1 MAYDDKDIF
10 DRLFAVIESRR
21 GKDPETSYVA
31 SLFAAGRRR
40 IAQKVGEEA
49 TETVIAAVARGKE
62 DVAEESA
69 DLLFHLMVLWADVG
83 VTPDRVRA
91 ALSRREGQSGLE
103 EKSARESTSR
113 ESTSRNG
120 RDGESGRG
128 VRRRRRSR

>member
-1 MAYDDKDIF
+1 MAYDDTDIF
-10 DRLFAVIESRR
+10 DRLFGVIESRR

-31 SLFAAGRRR
+31 SLFAEGRRR

-62 DVAEESA
+62 EVAEESA

-91 ALSRREGQSGLE
+91 VLSRREGQSGLE
-103 EKSARESTSR
+103 EKQSRQSSKTS
-113 ESTSRNG
+113 SG
-120 RDGESGRG
+120 DGKPSGEGGRG
-128 VRRRRRSR
+128 ERRRRRSR

>member
-1 MAYDDKDIF
+1 MAYDDKDII
-10 DRLFAVIESRR
+10 DRLFGVIESRR

-31 SLFAAGRRR
+31 SLFADGRRR

-83 VTPDRVRA
+83 VTPERVRA
-91 ALSRREGQSGLE
+91 ALSRREGQSGLK
-103 EKSARESTSR
+103 EKKARGSR
-113 ESTSRNG
+113 ESANSDEG
-120 RDGESGRG
+120 RGKESGQG
-128 VRRRRRSR
+128 SRRRRRSR

>member
-1 MAYDDKDIF
+1 MTYDDKDII
-10 DRLFAVIESRR
+10 DRLFGVIESRR

-31 SLFAAGRRR
+31 SLFADGRRR

-62 DVAEESA
+62 EVAEESA

-91 ALSRREGQSGLE
+91 VLSRREGQSGLE
-103 EKSARESTSR
+103 EKESR
-113 ESTSRNG
+113 ESRAREPASSDG
-120 RDGESGRG
+120 RSKEGGQAA
-128 VRRRRRSR
+128 RRRRRSR